1 MLFILDSITVAA
13 TGSVTARVAKELMK
27 RLKLICGHYNVT
39 VITLMHTRKRDKS
52 KPIEMQDLAG
62 SAKLTDLADNVLAIA
77 KCNATEVY
85 VKVLKSRSNAIP
97 DKVRHFEIRS
107 DGYLQLEV
115 IRECEE
121 EDLLAQGK
129 SKLTPEVE
137 QEILTLRG
145 KGYSVRKIADHMKLS
160 KSAVD
165 RVVQKHKDSEESSA
179 DAIKDAQFPDNAA

>member
-1 MLFILDSITVAA
+1 M
-13 TGSVTARVAKELMK
+13 
-27 RLKLICGHYNVT
+27 
-39 VITLMHTRKRDKS
+39 LMHTRKRDKS

-107 DGYLQLEV
+107 DGYLHLEF

-137 QEILTLRG
+137 QEILTPTTG
-145 KGYSVRKIADHMKLS
+145 FEC
-160 KSAVD
+160 
-165 RVVQKHKDSEESSA
+165 Q
-179 DAIKDAQFPDNAA
+179 

>member
-1 MLFILDSITVAA
+1 MLIRLLGFGPVVRVLGPESFVALMRE
-13 TGSVTARVAKELMK
+13 RV
-27 RLKLICGHYNVT
+27 
-39 VITLMHTRKRDKS
+39 RK
-52 KPIEMQDLAG
+52 QA
-62 SAKLTDLADNVLAIA
+62 A
-77 KCNATEVY
+77 
-85 VKVLKSRSNAIP
+85 
-97 DKVRHFEIRS
+97 
-107 DGYLQLEV
+107 
-115 IRECEE
+115 
-121 EDLLAQGK
+121 LLAQGK

>member
-1 MLFILDSITVAA
+1 
-13 TGSVTARVAKELMK
+13 
-27 RLKLICGHYNVT
+27 
-39 VITLMHTRKRDKS
+39 MHTRKRDKS

-107 DGYLQLEV
+107 DGYLHLEF

-121 EDLLAQGK
+121 EDL
-129 SKLTPEVE
+129 
-137 QEILTLRG
+137 
-145 KGYSVRKIADHMKLS
+145 
-160 KSAVD
+160 
-165 RVVQKHKDSEESSA
+165 HKDSEESSA

>member
-27 RLKLICGHYNVT
+27 RLKLICGRYNVT

-107 DGYLQLEV
+107 DGYLHLEF
-115 IRECEE
+115 IRN
-121 EDLLAQGK
+121 
-129 SKLTPEVE
+129 
-137 QEILTLRG
+137 
-145 KGYSVRKIADHMKLS
+145 VRKRICWH
-160 KSAVD
+160 
-165 RVVQKHKDSEESSA
+165 RVKASLHQRWNRRFSPCVEKDTPSG
-179 DAIKDAQFPDNAA
+179 K

>member
-1 MLFILDSITVAA
+1 
-13 TGSVTARVAKELMK
+13 
-27 RLKLICGHYNVT
+27 
-39 VITLMHTRKRDKS
+39 MHTRKRDKS

-85 VKVLKSRSNAIP
+85 VKVLKS

-107 DGYLQLEV
+107 DGYLHLEF

>member
-27 RLKLICGHYNVT
+27 RLKLICGRYNVT

-107 DGYLQLEV
+107 G
-115 IRECEE
+115 
-121 EDLLAQGK
+121 
-129 SKLTPEVE
+129 
-137 QEILTLRG
+137 
-145 KGYSVRKIADHMKLS
+145 M
-160 KSAVD
+160 
-165 RVVQKHKDSEESSA
+165 
-179 DAIKDAQFPDNAA
+179 

>member
-27 RLKLICGHYNVT
+27 RLKLICGRYNVT

-107 DGYLQLEV
+107 DGYLHLEF

-129 SKLTPEVE
+129 SK
-137 QEILTLRG
+137 LRG

>member
-1 MLFILDSITVAA
+1 MP
-13 TGSVTARVAKELMK
+13 
-27 RLKLICGHYNVT
+27 
-39 VITLMHTRKRDKS
+39 KS

-107 DGYLQLEV
+107 DGYLHLEF

-137 QEILTLRG
+137 PGDSHPAWKRILRQENSRSYET
-145 KGYSVRKIADHMKLS
+145 VKICC
-160 KSAVD
+160 
-165 RVVQKHKDSEESSA
+165 
-179 DAIKDAQFPDNAA
+179 

>member
-1 MLFILDSITVAA
+1 
-13 TGSVTARVAKELMK
+13 
-27 RLKLICGHYNVT
+27 
-39 VITLMHTRKRDKS
+39 MHTRKRDKS

-77 KCNATEVY
+77 KCNATEV
-85 VKVLKSRSNAIP
+85 LKSRSNAIP

-107 DGYLQLEV
+107 DGYLHLEF

>member
-1 MLFILDSITVAA
+1 
-13 TGSVTARVAKELMK
+13 
-27 RLKLICGHYNVT
+27 
-39 VITLMHTRKRDKS
+39 MHTRKRDKS

-107 DGYLQLEV
+107 DGYLHLEF

-160 KSAVD
+160 NLLLTVWFKSIRTVKNPA
-165 RVVQKHKDSEESSA
+165 RMLLRMHNSPTTQ
-179 DAIKDAQFPDNAA
+179 PDKRPYPVRLLRNHTMKTGIQ